1 MEPTGLRLVTGRGAQ
16 GSARHFVVAP
26 IVLGALALGVAGL
39 GTGLGADAARR
50 KVEVAQ
56 LAEAAVQLALERGSE
71 DRQVRETL
79 IDLRRTLGWRPL
91 ESRTRVVY
99 ASLVLALSTQVEDM
113 RLAGFHAG
121 RAAQLSPVTVSV
133 VRASTLVLAHTGNLA
148 DALALVRRMFGYDA
162 PRAAALL
169 AQVEGL
175 VLVTPL
181 DEALPDTAEAWM
193 AWSVQLSRD
202 GRDEEAGALLQR
214 TYEHW
219 PDYLPARA
227 RLANRA
233 YRRQDWPSL
242 AAVLPVDETLPA
254 ESAAGQ
260 LLIWRAH
267 LKAHQQDERG
277 ARADVEA
284 ALQLRES
291 RSVRTLA
298 GDLYETLGDVAQA
311 RREWNRALHRTPKGQ
326 AAARRGLL
334 QRLARLEDVH
344 GRPTAALRLWEALLE
359 LDPEHTEAQRRVD
372 DLMGFHR
379 P

>member
-1 MEPTGLRLVTGRGAQ
+1 VETPGLRLVTARGRQ
-16 GSARHFVVAP
+16 GPRHRFVVAP
-26 IVLGALALGVAGL
+26 LVLGALTVGVAALG
-39 GTGLGADAARR
+39 TWLGADEARR
-50 KVEVAQ
+50 KIEVAK

-71 DRQVRETL
+71 DPEVRETL

-99 ASLVLALSTQVEDM
+99 ASLVLALSTRIEDM

-133 VRASTLVLAHTGNLA
+133 VRAATLVLAHTGNLD

-169 AQVEGL
+169 AQVETL

-181 DEALPDTAEAWM
+181 DQALPESAEAWM
-193 AWSVQLSRD
+193 AWSAQLSRD
-202 GRDEEAGALLQR
+202 GRDEEASEWLER
-214 TYEHW
+214 TYERW

-227 RLANRA
+227 RLAYRA
-233 YRRQDWPSL
+233 HRRRDWQSL
-242 AAVLPVDETLPA
+242 AALLPAEETLPA
-254 ESAAGQ
+254 DPAAAQ

-267 LKAHQQDERG
+267 LKARQADESG
-277 ARADVEA
+277 ARTDVET
-284 ALQLRES
+284 ALQLWES
-291 RSVRTLA
+291 RAVRTLA
-298 GDLYETLGDVAQA
+298 GDLFETLGDVERA
-311 RREWNRALHRTPKGQ
+311 RREWNLALHRTPTTQ
-326 AAARRGLL
+326 TAARRGLL

-344 GRPTAALRLWEALLE
+344 GRPAAALRLWEALLE
-359 LDPEHTEAQRRVD
+359 LDPEHAEARRRVD
-372 DLMGFHR
+372 DLAGFQR